1 MDRGRPSLKE
11 KIMAKKVEVINK
23 TYLTPTDANAIW
35 RNNHIKDNS
44 NLVVDFSLFYT
55 DHCKVHP
62 IDLLFNYIK
71 KCAQE
76 NEDPICYFYESFVF
90 DNLDYEEKKIKK
102 TGDWPDTFWQKI
114 FHKKV
119 HHEWEETDTDHLR
132 HYHILA
138 DNIMH
143 ELWIYLLKAG
153 WRVDYYKDP
162 DNDFIRY
169 FKIYF

>member
-1 MDRGRPSLKE
+1 
-11 KIMAKKVEVINK
+11 MAKKKVEVINK
-23 TYLTPTDANAIW
+23 TYLTPHDANAIW
-35 RNNHIKDNS
+35 NNAHEKDHS

-76 NEDPICYFYESFVF
+76 NEDPICYFYKSMIFN
-90 DNLDYEEKKIKK
+90 NLDYEEKKVKK
-102 TGDWPDTFWQKI
+102 SGDWPDTFWQKV

-119 HHEWEETDTDHLR
+119 HHEWEETDTDNLR

-153 WRVDYYKDP
+153 WRVEFFDDPNSDYRK
-162 DNDFIRY
+162 F
-169 FKIYF
+169 FKICF

>member
-1 MDRGRPSLKE
+1 
-11 KIMAKKVEVINK
+11 MAKKKVEVINK
-23 TYLTPTDANAIW
+23 TYLTPHDANTIW
-35 RNNHIKDNS
+35 NNAHENDHS

-62 IDLLFNYIK
+62 IDLLFNHIK

-76 NEDPICYFYESFVF
+76 NEEPVCYFYKSMVF
-90 DNLDYEEKKIKK
+90 NNLDYEEKKIKK
-102 TGDWPDTFWQKI
+102 TGDWPDTFWQKV

-132 HYHILA
+132 HYYILA

-153 WRVDYYKDP
+153 WRVTFYDDP
-162 DNDFIRY
+162 DSDYRKF
-169 FKIYF
+169 FKICF

>member
-1 MDRGRPSLKE
+1 
-11 KIMAKKVEVINK
+11 MAKKKIEVINK
-23 TYLTPTDANAIW
+23 TYLTPHDANAIW
-35 RNNHIKDNS
+35 NNAHENDHS

-62 IDLLFNYIK
+62 IDLLFNHIK

-76 NEDPICYFYESFVF
+76 NEDPICYFYKSMVF
-90 DNLDYEEKKIKK
+90 NNLDYEEKKIKK
-102 TGDWPDTFWQKI
+102 TGDWPDTFWQKV

-153 WRVDYYKDP
+153 WRVEFFDDPNSDYRK
-162 DNDFIRY
+162 F
-169 FKIYF
+169 FKICF

>member
-1 MDRGRPSLKE
+1 
-11 KIMAKKVEVINK
+11 MAKKVEAINK

-90 DNLDYEEKKIKK
+90 DNLDYEEKKS
-102 TGDWPDTFWQKI
+102 D
-114 FHKKV
+114 
-119 HHEWEETDTDHLR
+119 
-132 HYHILA
+132 
-138 DNIMH
+138 
-143 ELWIYLLKAG
+143 
-153 WRVDYYKDP
+153 
-162 DNDFIRY
+162 
-169 FKIYF
+169 

>member
-1 MDRGRPSLKE
+1 
-11 KIMAKKVEVINK
+11 MAKKKVEVINK
-23 TYLTPTDANAIW
+23 TYLTPKDANTIW
-35 RNNHIKDNS
+35 NNAHENDHS
-44 NLVVDFSLFYT
+44 NLVVDFSLFYP

-62 IDLLFNYIK
+62 IDLLFNHIK

-76 NEDPICYFYESFVF
+76 NEEPICYFYKSMVF
-90 DNLDYEEKKIKK
+90 NNLDYEEKKIKK
-102 TGDWPDTFWQKI
+102 TGDWPDTFWQKV

-132 HYHILA
+132 HYYILA

-153 WRVDYYKDP
+153 WRVEFFDDPNSDYRK
-162 DNDFIRY
+162 F
-169 FKIYF
+169 FKICF

>member
-1 MDRGRPSLKE
+1 
-11 KIMAKKVEVINK
+11 MAKKKIEVINK
-23 TYLTPTDANAIW
+23 TYLTPKDANAIW
-35 RNNHIKDNS
+35 NNVHENDHS

-62 IDLLFNYIK
+62 IDLLFNHIK

-76 NEDPICYFYESFVF
+76 NEDPICYFYKSMVF
-90 DNLDYEEKKIKK
+90 NNLDYEEKKIKK
-102 TGDWPDTFWQKI
+102 TGDWPDTFWQKV

-119 HHEWEETDTDHLR
+119 HHEWEETDIDHLR
-132 HYHILA
+132 HYQILA

-153 WRVDYYKDP
+153 WRVTFYDDP
-162 DNDFIRY
+162 DSDYRKF
-169 FKIYF
+169 FKICF

>member
-1 MDRGRPSLKE
+1 
-11 KIMAKKVEVINK
+11 MAKKKVEVINK
-23 TYLTPTDANAIW
+23 TYLTPHDANTIW
-35 RNNHIKDNS
+35 NNVHENDHS

-62 IDLLFNYIK
+62 IDLLFNHIK

-76 NEDPICYFYESFVF
+76 NEDPICYFYKSMVF
-90 DNLDYEEKKIKK
+90 NNLDYEEKKVKK
-102 TGDWPDTFWQKI
+102 TGDWPDTFWQRV

-132 HYHILA
+132 HYQILA

-153 WRVDYYKDP
+153 WRVMFYDDP
-162 DNDFIRY
+162 DSDYRKF
-169 FKIYF
+169 FKICF

>member
-1 MDRGRPSLKE
+1 
-11 KIMAKKVEVINK
+11 MAKKKVEVINK
-23 TYLTPTDANAIW
+23 TYLTPHDANTIW
-35 RNNHIKDNS
+35 NNAHENDHS

-62 IDLLFNYIK
+62 IDLLFNHIK

-76 NEDPICYFYESFVF
+76 NEDPICYFYKSMVF
-90 DNLDYEEKKIKK
+90 N
-102 TGDWPDTFWQKI
+102 
-114 FHKKV
+114 

-132 HYHILA
+132 HYQILA

-153 WRVDYYKDP
+153 WRVTFYDDP
-162 DNDFIRY
+162 DSDYRKF
-169 FKIYF
+169 FKICF